1 MESPCGCPKL
11 NEADWQRQKHVWG
24 RRAFYR
30 TRHWLLFHVPLGI
43 AGAIRKGM
51 EGAKAKGYTLEA
63 PYMMLDDETGPFTA
77 DMLIALKETP
87 ENDPNVVIWE
97 GATLYSSYYHGPFRD
112 MKRQVQGLIQFA
124 EGQEKRM
131 PERIYSWVTNCP
143 RCWKE
148 QGGPTTVLFA
158 RV

>member
-1 MESPCGCPKL
+1 M
-11 NEADWQRQKHVWG
+11 
-24 RRAFYR
+24 
-30 TRHWLLFHVPLGI
+30 PLGI
-43 AGAIRKGM
+43 AGAIQRGM
-51 EGAKAKGYTLEA
+51 DGAMAKGYTVEP

-87 ENDPNVVIWE
+87 ENDPNVVNWE
-97 GATLYSSYYHGPFRD
+97 GATLYSTYYHGPFRD
-112 MKRQVQGLIQFA
+112 MKQQVQGLVQFV
-124 EGQEKRM
+124 ESQEKLM
-131 PERIYSWVTNCP
+131 PKRIYTWVTNCP